1 MTATLGAVTG
11 QDAANTTGEP
21 VVEHVVAV
29 DVGGSGA
36 RLVAVPGHRCGGP
49 SGSEDD
55 VPVTLTGRPVRITAA
70 GSDAADVVA
79 ELVADLTRRRPGI
92 RIAAAAL
99 SVTGLPSLVPDP
111 DALHDVLHD
120 AGARTTAVAAD
131 ALAAHLG
138 ALGGRP
144 GAVAAVGTGAI
155 VLATDLRRRWH
166 RADGWGH
173 LLGDLGS
180 GSWIGAH
187 GLRAAIATHDGRPG
201 TPSPTLLA
209 AALERFGPVDG
220 WPAALYGRADRAH
233 VLASFTP
240 AVADAARAGDLVAN
254 AVLHDA
260 GTHLAESIAAALRPG
275 IPPLA
280 AVTGGVLQI
289 GAPVTTPLKARLS
302 ALRPD
307 VRLVTADGTPLDG
320 ALRLARSLVDARSAG
335 DGVLVEPYEPW
346 LTVRRGPTPAPPST
360 PPTAGTPAG
369 KETSAHER

>member
-1 MTATLGAVTG
+1 MTGP
-11 QDAANTTGEP
+11 DAPNAAP
-21 VVEHVVAV
+21 EHVVAV

-36 RLVAVPGHRCGGP
+36 RLVAAPVTGTGGAGGP
-49 SGSEDD
+49 AI
-55 VPVTLTGRPVRITAA
+55 TLAGRPVRITAA

-79 ELVADLTRRRPGI
+79 ELVGALASRHPGLAV
-92 RIAAAAL
+92 AAAAV

-111 DALHDVLHD
+111 GALHDVLRD
-120 AGARTTAVAAD
+120 TRARATAVAAD

-180 GSWIGAH
+180 GSWIGAA

-201 TPSPTLLA
+201 PASPTLLA
-209 AALERFGPVDG
+209 AALEQFGPVEG
-220 WPAALYGRADRAH
+220 WPAALYGRPDRAH

-240 AVADAARAGDLVAN
+240 AVADAARAGDPVAG

-260 GTHLAESIAAALRPG
+260 GTHLAESLAAALRPG

-280 AVTGGVLQI
+280 SVTGGVLQI
-289 GAPVTTPLKARLS
+289 GAPVTAPLEARLS

-307 VRLVTADGTPLDG
+307 VRLVAADGSPLDG
-320 ALRLARSLVDARSAG
+320 ALRLARSLADPR
-335 DGVLVEPYEPW
+335 DGALVEPHDTW
-346 LTVRRGPTPAPPST
+346 LTVRSTTHLSSPPL
-360 PPTAGTPAG
+360 AGGRREGDP
-369 KETSAHER
+369 AHER

>member
-1 MTATLGAVTG
+1 MTGH
-11 QDAANTTGEP
+11 DAPLAP
-21 VVEHVVAV
+21 EHVVAV

-36 RLVAVPGHRCGGP
+36 RLVAVPAHGTGGTDGTDGTP
-49 SGSEDD
+49 FS
-55 VPVTLTGRPVRITAA
+55 LTGRPVRITAS

-79 ELVADLTRRRPGI
+79 ELVDALAVRRPGL
-92 RIAAAAL
+92 RVAAAAV

-111 DALHDVLHD
+111 GALHDVLRD
-120 AGARTTAVAAD
+120 AGARSTAVAAD

-187 GLRAAIATHDGRPG
+187 GLRAAVATHDGRPG
-201 TPSPTLLA
+201 PASPTLLA
-209 AALERFGPVDG
+209 AALERFGPVEG
-220 WPAALYGRADRAH
+220 WPAALYGRPDRAH

-254 AVLHDA
+254 GILHDA
-260 GTHLAESIAAALRPG
+260 GTHLAESLAAALRPG

-280 AVTGGVLQI
+280 AATGGVLQI
-289 GAPVTTPLKARLS
+289 GEAVTTPLRARLS

-307 VRLVTADGTPLDG
+307 VRLVPADGTPLDG
-320 ALRLARSLVDARSAG
+320 ALRLARSLVDPR
-335 DGVLVEPYEPW
+335 DGELVEPHDTW
-346 LTVRRGPTPAPPST
+346 LTVRAARARSATSAIAPTSPAT
-360 PPTAGTPAG
+360 AG
-369 KETSAHER
+369 KENRA

>member
-1 MTATLGAVTG
+1 MTGHDVPLA
-11 QDAANTTGEP
+11 P
-21 VVEHVVAV
+21 EHVVAV

-36 RLVAVPGHRCGGP
+36 RLVAVPAHGTGGTDGTDGTP
-49 SGSEDD
+49 FS
-55 VPVTLTGRPVRITAA
+55 LTGRPVRITAS

-79 ELVADLTRRRPGI
+79 ELVDALAVRRPGL
-92 RIAAAAL
+92 RVAAAAV

-111 DALHDVLHD
+111 GALHDVLRD
-120 AGARTTAVAAD
+120 AGARSTAVAAD

-187 GLRAAIATHDGRPG
+187 GLRAAVATHDGRPG
-201 TPSPTLLA
+201 PASPTLLA
-209 AALERFGPVDG
+209 AALERFGPVEG
-220 WPAALYGRADRAH
+220 WPAALYGRPDRAH

-254 AVLHDA
+254 GILHDA
-260 GTHLAESIAAALRPG
+260 GTHLAESLAAALRPG

-280 AVTGGVLQI
+280 AATGGVLQI
-289 GAPVTTPLKARLS
+289 GEAVTTPLRARLS

-307 VRLVTADGTPLDG
+307 VRLVPADGTPLDG
-320 ALRLARSLVDARSAG
+320 ALRLARSLVDPR
-335 DGVLVEPYEPW
+335 DGELVEPHDTW
-346 LTVRRGPTPAPPST
+346 LTVRAARARSATSAIAPTSPAT
-360 PPTAGTPAG
+360 AG
-369 KETSAHER
+369 KENRA

>member
-1 MTATLGAVTG
+1 MTGTNAPPLA
-11 QDAANTTGEP
+11 P
-21 VVEHVVAV
+21 EHVVAV

-36 RLVAVPGHRCGGP
+36 RLVAVPAHGP
-49 SGSEDD
+49 VADD
-55 VPVTLTGRPVRITAA
+55 TLALTGRPVRITAA

-79 ELVADLTRRRPGI
+79 ELVADLAGRWPGV

-99 SVTGLPSLVPDP
+99 SVTGLPSLVADP
-111 DALHDVLHD
+111 GALHDVLHA
-120 AGARTTAVAAD
+120 AGARATAVAAD

-187 GLRAAIATHDGRPG
+187 GLRAAVATHDGRPG
-201 TPSPTLLA
+201 PASPTLLA
-209 AALERFGPVDG
+209 AGIERFGPVEG

-240 AVADAARAGDLVAN
+240 AVADAAHAGDQVAQGI
-254 AVLHDA
+254 LHDA
-260 GTHLAESIAAALRPG
+260 GTHLAETLAAALRPG

-289 GAPVTTPLKARLS
+289 GDAVRTPLVARLS

-307 VRLVTADGTPLDG
+307 VRLLPAEGSPLDG
-320 ALRLARSLVDARSAG
+320 ALRLARSLVDDRGGA
-335 DGVLVEPYEPW
+335 LVEPYEPW
-346 LTVRRGPTPAPPST
+346 VTVRGTARPSAPPTPDTGARREGDPR
-360 PPTAGTPAG
+360 A
-369 KETSAHER
+369 

>member
-1 MTATLGAVTG
+1 MTGP
-11 QDAANTTGEP
+11 DASPSAP
-21 VVEHVVAV
+21 EHVVAV

-36 RLVAVPGHRCGGP
+36 RLVAVPLRRP
-49 SGSEDD
+49 SGSDGD
-55 VPVTLTGRPVRITAA
+55 GALALTGRPVRITAA

-79 ELVADLTRRRPGI
+79 ELVGDLLRLHPGV
-92 RIAAAAL
+92 RVSAAAA

-111 DALHDVLHD
+111 EALHDALRG
-120 AGARTTAVAAD
+120 AGAATTAVASD

-155 VLATDLRRRWH
+155 VLATDLHRRWH

-187 GLRAAIATHDGRPG
+187 GLRAAVATHDGRPG
-201 TPSPTLLA
+201 PTSPALLA

-220 WPAALYGRADRAH
+220 WPAALYGRPDRAH
-233 VLASFTP
+233 LLASFTP
-240 AVADAARAGDLVAN
+240 AVADAARAGDLVATQ
-254 AVLHDA
+254 LLRDA
-260 GTHLAESIAAALRPG
+260 GTHLAESLAAALRPG

-280 AVTGGVLQI
+280 AVTGGIV
-289 GAPVTTPLKARLS
+289 GVGDAVTTPLRARLS

-307 VRLVTADGTPLDG
+307 VRLVPADGGPLDG
-320 ALRLARSLVDARSAG
+320 ALRLARSLAEHRPG
-335 DGVLVEPYEPW
+335 DGTLVEPYAPW
-346 LTVRRGPTPAPPST
+346 LTVRPAGAPAPPTAPPTT

>member
-1 MTATLGAVTG
+1 MTGT
-11 QDAANTTGEP
+11 DAPPAAP
-21 VVEHVVAV
+21 EHVVAV

-36 RLVAVPGHRCGGP
+36 RLVAVPRVPTPADGP
-49 SGSEDD
+49 LGAPATDRTI
-55 VPVTLTGRPVRITAA
+55 TLSGRPVRITAA
-70 GSDAADVVA
+70 GSDAAQVVA
-79 ELVADLTRRRPGI
+79 ELVEQLAARRPGL
-92 RIAAAAL
+92 RLAAAAV

-111 DALHDVLHD
+111 GALHTVLHD
-120 AGARTTAVAAD
+120 AGAAATAVAAD

-201 TPSPTLLA
+201 PASPTLLA
-209 AALERFGPVDG
+209 AALERFGPVDR
-220 WPAALYGRADRAH
+220 WPAALYGRPDRAH

-240 AVADAARAGDLVAN
+240 AVADAAGAGDLVATEI
-254 AVLHDA
+254 LHDA
-260 GTHLAESIAAALRPG
+260 GTHLAESLVAALRPG
-275 IPPLA
+275 IPSLA

-289 GAPVTTPLKARLS
+289 GAPLVTPLRARLS

-307 VRLVTADGTPLDG
+307 VRLVPAEGSPLDG
-320 ALRLARSLVDARSAG
+320 ALLLARSLLDARPG
-335 DGVLVEPYEPW
+335 DGELVQPHDTW
-346 LTVRRGPTPAPPST
+346 LTVRRDATDRTTQPGAPIGSQAGTAPPTP
-360 PPTAGTPAG
+360 GTPAG
-369 KETSAHER
+369 KESRP

>member
-1 MTATLGAVTG
+1 MTGT
-11 QDAANTTGEP
+11 DAPPPALER
-21 VVEHVVAV
+21 VVAV

-36 RLVAVPGHRCGGP
+36 RLLAVPALPAPGSPTGADDGP
-49 SGSEDD
+49 I
-55 VPVTLTGRPVRITAA
+55 TLTGRPVRITAA

-79 ELVADLTRRRPGI
+79 ELVAALGRRLPGV
-92 RIAAAAL
+92 RIASAAL

-111 DALHDVLHD
+111 GALHDVLHD
-120 AGARTTAVAAD
+120 AGATATAVAAD

-187 GLRAAIATHDGRPG
+187 GLRAAVATHDASPG
-201 TPSPTLLA
+201 PASPTLLA
-209 AALERFGPVDG
+209 AAMERFGPVEG

-240 AVADAARAGDLVAN
+240 AVAGAARAGDLVAQRI
-254 AVLHDA
+254 LHDA
-260 GTHLAESIAAALRPG
+260 GTHLAETLVAALRPG

-280 AVTGGVLQI
+280 ALTGGVLQI
-289 GAPVTTPLKARLS
+289 GDAVTTPLRARLS

-307 VRLVTADGTPLDG
+307 VRLVPADGSPLDG
-320 ALRLARSLVDARSAG
+320 ALRLARSLADDRGGS
-335 DGVLVEPYEPW
+335 LVEPTDPW
-346 LTVRRGPTPAPPST
+346 LTVRGTLSPAPPATHPTPAP
-360 PPTAGTPAG
+360 AG
-369 KETSAHER
+369 KENPAHER

>member
-1 MTATLGAVTG
+1 VTG
-11 QDAANTTGEP
+11 HDAPLAP
-21 VVEHVVAV
+21 EHVVAV

-36 RLVAVPGHRCGGP
+36 RLVAVPAHGTGGTDGTDGTP
-49 SGSEDD
+49 FS
-55 VPVTLTGRPVRITAA
+55 LTGRPVRITAS

-79 ELVADLTRRRPGI
+79 ELVDALAVRRPGL
-92 RIAAAAL
+92 RVAAAAV

-111 DALHDVLHD
+111 GALHDVLRD
-120 AGARTTAVAAD
+120 AGARSTAVAAD

-187 GLRAAIATHDGRPG
+187 GLRAAVATHDGRPG
-201 TPSPTLLA
+201 PASPTLLA
-209 AALERFGPVDG
+209 AALERFGPVEG
-220 WPAALYGRADRAH
+220 WPAALYGRPDRAH

-254 AVLHDA
+254 GILHDA
-260 GTHLAESIAAALRPG
+260 GTHLAESLAAALRPG

-280 AVTGGVLQI
+280 AATGGVLQI
-289 GAPVTTPLKARLS
+289 GEAVTTPLRARLS

-307 VRLVTADGTPLDG
+307 VRLVPADGTPLDG
-320 ALRLARSLVDARSAG
+320 ALRLARSLVDPR
-335 DGVLVEPYEPW
+335 DGELVEPHDTW
-346 LTVRRGPTPAPPST
+346 LTVRAARARSATSAIAPTSPAT
-360 PPTAGTPAG
+360 AG
-369 KETSAHER
+369 KENRA

>member
-1 MTATLGAVTG
+1 MTGHDVPHA
-11 QDAANTTGEP
+11 P
-21 VVEHVVAV
+21 EHVVAV

-36 RLVAVPGHRCGGP
+36 RLLAVPVPDGAGP
-49 SGSEDD
+49 ADD
-55 VPVTLTGRPVRITAA
+55 TASTPVSLTGRPVRITAT

-79 ELVADLTRRRPGI
+79 ELVDALARRRPGL
-92 RIAAAAL
+92 RVAAAAV

-111 DALHDVLHD
+111 GALHAVLRD
-120 AGARTTAVAAD
+120 AGARSTAVAAD

-138 ALGGRP
+138 ALGGRA

-187 GLRAAIATHDGRPG
+187 GLRAAVATHDGRPG
-201 TPSPTLLA
+201 PASPTLLA
-209 AALERFGPVDG
+209 AALERFGPVEG
-220 WPAALYGRADRAH
+220 WPAALYGRPDRAH

-240 AVADAARAGDLVAN
+240 AVADAAAAGDLVAHGI
-254 AVLHDA
+254 LHDA
-260 GTHLAESIAAALRPG
+260 GTHLAESLAAALRPG

-289 GAPVTTPLKARLS
+289 GEPVATPLRARLR

-307 VRLVTADGTPLDG
+307 VRLVDADGTPLDG
-320 ALRLARSLVDARSAG
+320 ALRLARSLADPHDG
-335 DGVLVEPYEPW
+335 DLVEPHDTW
-346 LTVRRGPTPAPPST
+346 LTVRATTHPSPA
-360 PPTAGTPAG
+360 PAG
-369 KETSAHER
+369 KEIRP

>member
-1 MTATLGAVTG
+1 MTGP
-11 QDAANTTGEP
+11 DAPTAAP
-21 VVEHVVAV
+21 EHVVAV

-36 RLVAVPGHRCGGP
+36 RLVAVPRHRPPAADPDGAPGP
-49 SGSEDD
+49 AGAM
-55 VPVTLTGRPVRITAA
+55 TLSGRPVRITTA

-79 ELVADLTRRRPGI
+79 ELVDTLTRQRPGL
-92 RIAAAAL
+92 RLAAAAV
-99 SVTGLPSLVPDP
+99 SVTGLPSLVPEP
-111 DALHDVLHD
+111 GALHDVLHD
-120 AGARTTAVAAD
+120 AGAGATAVAAD

-201 TPSPTLLA
+201 PASPTLLA

-220 WPAALYGRADRAH
+220 WPAALYGRPDRAH

-240 AVADAARAGDLVAN
+240 AVADAARAGDLVATRL
-254 AVLHDA
+254 LHDA

-289 GAPVTTPLKARLS
+289 GAPVTTPLEARLS

-307 VRLVTADGTPLDG
+307 VRLVPADGSPLDG
-320 ALRLARSLVDARSAG
+320 ALRLARSLLDERPG
-335 DGVLVEPYEPW
+335 DGALVEPHDTW
-346 LTVRRGPTPAPPST
+346 LTVRRTAGPAGTIPASTAPST
-360 PPTAGTPAG
+360 AGAPAG
-369 KETSAHER
+369 KETRA

>member
-1 MTATLGAVTG
+1 MTGPDVPLA
-11 QDAANTTGEP
+11 P
-21 VVEHVVAV
+21 EHVVAV

-36 RLVAVPGHRCGGP
+36 RLVAA
-49 SGSEDD
+49 
-55 VPVTLTGRPVRITAA
+55 PVHGAGDPAGAPITLTGRPVRITAS

-79 ELVADLTRRRPGI
+79 ELMDALAVRQPGL
-92 RIAAAAL
+92 RVAAAAV

-111 DALHDVLHD
+111 GAVHGVLRA
-120 AGARTTAVAAD
+120 AGASATAVAAD

-187 GLRAAIATHDGRPG
+187 GLRAAVATHDGRPG
-201 TPSPTLLA
+201 PASPTLLA
-209 AALERFGPVDG
+209 AALERFGPVEG
-220 WPAALYGRADRAH
+220 WPAALYGRPDRAH

-240 AVADAARAGDLVAN
+240 AVADAARAGDLVAT
-254 AVLHDA
+254 AILHDA
-260 GTHLAESIAAALRPG
+260 GTHLAESLAAALRPG

-289 GAPVTTPLKARLS
+289 GDPVTTPLRARLS

-307 VRLVTADGTPLDG
+307 VRVVPADGTPLDG
-320 ALRLARSLVDARSAG
+320 ALRLARSLVDPR
-335 DGVLVEPYEPW
+335 DGGLVEPHDTW
-346 LTVRRGPTPAPPST
+346 LTVRATGATGATPRTSPAT
-360 PPTAGTPAG
+360 AG
-369 KETSAHER
+369 KENRA

>member
-1 MTATLGAVTG
+1 MTGHDVPLA
-11 QDAANTTGEP
+11 P
-21 VVEHVVAV
+21 EHVVAV

-36 RLVAVPGHRCGGP
+36 RLVAVPAHGTGGTDGTDGTP
-49 SGSEDD
+49 IS
-55 VPVTLTGRPVRITAA
+55 LTGRPVRISAA

-79 ELVADLTRRRPGI
+79 ELADALAVRRPGL
-92 RIAAAAL
+92 RVAAAAV

-111 DALHDVLHD
+111 GALHDVLRD
-120 AGARTTAVAAD
+120 AGARSTAVAAD

-187 GLRAAIATHDGRPG
+187 GLRAAVATHDGRPG
-201 TPSPTLLA
+201 PASPTLLA
-209 AALERFGPVDG
+209 AALERFGPVEG
-220 WPAALYGRADRAH
+220 WPAALYGRPDRAH

-240 AVADAARAGDLVAN
+240 AVADAARVGDLVAN
-254 AVLHDA
+254 GILHDA
-260 GTHLAESIAAALRPG
+260 GTHLAESLAAALRPG

-280 AVTGGVLQI
+280 AATGGVLQI
-289 GAPVTTPLKARLS
+289 GEAVTTPLKARLS

-307 VRLVTADGTPLDG
+307 VRLVPADGTPLDG
-320 ALRLARSLVDARSAG
+320 ALRLARSLVDPR
-335 DGVLVEPYEPW
+335 DGELVEPHDTW
-346 LTVRRGPTPAPPST
+346 LTVRAASARSATSAIAPTSPAT
-360 PPTAGTPAG
+360 AG
-369 KETSAHER
+369 KENRA